1 MSKYSVIVFDLG
13 NVLIPFDYSK
23 VVNKLNSISEGLGDK
38 FARLYSENYEYH
50 RNFERGKITRKE
62 FLETM
67 LDWLEHKVS
76 ENDFCKIYSDI
87 FTLNEKVISLIPELK
102 KNYQVLLLS
111 NTNEIHEEFGYG
123 HYEFLN
129 YFDKI
134 FLSHKVGAVKPEE
147 KIYRAVESYT
157 QKPSHEHLFID
168 DVPEYIEGAKRCGWD
183 GIHFQNYE
191 LLVEELRNRN
201 IFLDGIS

>member
-1 MSKYSVIVFDLG
+1 MRKYSVIVFDLG

-23 VVNKLNSISEGLGDK
+23 IVNKLNSISDGLGNK
-38 FARLYSENYEYH
+38 FAKLYSENYEYH

-67 LDWLEHKVS
+67 SNWMEHKVS
-76 ENDFCKIYSDI
+76 IEQFCKIYSDI
-87 FTLNEKVISLIPELK
+87 FTLNENVISLIPQLK
-102 KNYQVLLLS
+102 KNFKVVLLS
-111 NTNEIHEEFGYG
+111 NTNEIHEEYGYG

-157 QKPSHEHLFID
+157 QKPSQEHLFID
-168 DVPEYIEGAKRCGWD
+168 DVIEYIEGAKRCGWD
-183 GIHFQNYE
+183 GIQFLNYE
-191 LLVEELRNRN
+191 NLIDELKIR
-201 IFLDGIS
+201 GINLNGIT